1 VLNKAFESLVAW
13 FRSRPVPEFAPAA
26 VAALPPYL
34 DRTWAQRKGDRL
46 AQASDWLGGGFAQA
60 NAAYVHDTALTTGE
74 HARLHVA
81 FNIGT
86 DALREFV
93 QSDDYKNVYEH
104 PVVEG
109 KELRP
114 SKKRMHVDRI
124 VVPGDPR
131 DCYFC
136 ALTVGGTG
144 MRFYGEY
151 CVVLRSPDDAAS
163 VKYVLDGNSY
173 DLAAAPLAQVFEG
186 RSLPEQREVAGK
198 LMCSFRTSELGDML
212 AIKVLQHHNARPR
225 LFTIGAVGE
234 AILSDEDYVEA
245 FHEGKIRLATV
256 LEVRSHP
263 EDEMTES
270 SIEDRYTRGEAVTAE
285 ELQWVARRQQAR
297 EALDSKSIRHR
308 VVSGN
313 GRGRRWR

>member
-1 VLNKAFESLVAW
+1 MLNKVVKRLVAW
-13 FRSRPVPEFAPAA
+13 LRPQPVYVSVPAA
-26 VAALPPYL
+26 AEAPPAYL
-34 DRTWAQRKGDRL
+34 DRTWAERKRDRL

-60 NAAYVHDTALTTGE
+60 NAAYVHETVLATGE

-81 FNIGT
+81 FNIGA

-93 QSDDYKNVYEH
+93 QSDDYRNVYEH

-114 SKKRMHVDRI
+114 SEKRKRVDNI
-124 VVPGDPR
+124 VLRGDPSS
-131 DCYFC
+131 CYFC
-136 ALTVGGTG
+136 ALTLGGTG

-151 CVVLRSPDDAAS
+151 CVVLRSPDDAAC
-163 VKYVLDGNSY
+163 VKHVLDRNSY
-173 DLAAAPLAQVFEG
+173 DLAIPPLAQMLEG
-186 RSLPEQREVAGK
+186 RSLAQQQDVAGK
-198 LMCSFRTSELGDML
+198 LMCSFRTPELGDML
-212 AIKVLQHHNARPR
+212 AIKVLQHHGARPR
-225 LFTIGAVGE
+225 LFTIGVVGE

-270 SIEDRYTRGEAVTAE
+270 SIEDRFARGETVTAE
-285 ELQWVARRQQAR
+285 ELQWAARRQQAR
-297 EALDSKSIRHR
+297 EAMDGKDIRHR